1 MKKLATVAYFLCA
14 LSVAMPSHA
23 QPPPLRIKAEPPRA
37 EALLWK
43 HLFGGGEDDGATAI
57 VRAADGGFAVAGYTD
72 SKGAGKVDAWV
83 IRLDAHGEALWD
95 RTYGGSEDDAAN
107 AIVRTADGGFAVA
120 GDIGSKDADQGDAK
134 GVGQGDATCANQDDA
149 TCAGNI
155 DFWVVRLDARGEVLW
170 DRTLGGRKDDWA
182 SAVVQTADGGL
193 AVAGGTRS
201 KGAGKGD
208 AWVIRLDAH
217 GQVLWDRTFGGS
229 EEDEA
234 TALVRTADGGFAVAG
249 DTQSKGAGKAD
260 IWVIRLDAQGH
271 VLWDR
276 TFGGSENDWAGAM
289 VQTADGGFA
298 VAGETHSKG
307 AGSSDVWVIRLN
319 AQGRA
324 LWDRTLGGRK
334 EDWATTIVRT
344 ADGGFAVAG
353 STQSKGAGKGD
364 AWVIRLDAQGKLRWD
379 RTFGGRKV
387 DWASA
392 VVQNVDGGFTVAG
405 YTSSKGA
412 GFGDAWIF
420 RLNKN
425 GELE

>member
-155 DFWVVRLDARGEVLW
+155 DLWVVRLDARGEVLW

-182 SAVVQTADGGL
+182 
-193 AVAGGTRS
+193 
-201 KGAGKGD
+201 
-208 AWVIRLDAH
+208 
-217 GQVLWDRTFGGS
+217 
-229 EEDEA
+229 
-234 TALVRTADGGFAVAG
+234 
-249 DTQSKGAGKAD
+249 
-260 IWVIRLDAQGH
+260 
-271 VLWDR
+271 
-276 TFGGSENDWAGAM
+276 
-289 VQTADGGFA
+289 
-298 VAGETHSKG
+298 
-307 AGSSDVWVIRLN
+307 
-319 AQGRA
+319 
-324 LWDRTLGGRK
+324 
-334 EDWATTIVRT
+334 TTIVRT
-344 ADGGFAVAG
+344 ADGGLAVAG

-392 VVQNVDGGFTVAG
+392 VVQNADGGFTVAG